1 MIKLNTKI
9 RRNEG
14 LPPFEENNLMRNTSF
29 LEGTRSIIPR
39 FRQTKSS
46 CLSSCSIISV
56 LQCYSSEINGWKG
69 KIYSYIY
76 IYIYIYINIDIFL
89 GSGKPF
95 GNCNTV
101 ARSII

>member
-29 LEGTRSIIPR
+29 LERTRSIIPR

-76 IYIYIYINIDIFL
+76 IYIYIYINIDIFW
-89 GSGKPF
+89 GF
-95 GNCNTV
+95 GQ
-101 ARSII
+101 AFREL

>member
-29 LEGTRSIIPR
+29 LERTRSIIPR

-46 CLSSCSIISV
+46 CLRFFVFHYKSQDYKHQK
-56 LQCYSSEINGWKG
+56 LLLKQLHYE
-69 KIYSYIY
+69 KI
-76 IYIYIYINIDIFL
+76 
-89 GSGKPF
+89 
-95 GNCNTV
+95 
-101 ARSII
+101 

>member
-29 LEGTRSIIPR
+29 LERTRSIIPA
-39 FRQTKSS
+39 FV
-46 CLSSCSIISV
+46 SSCSIISV

-89 GSGKPF
+89 GFGQAFSG
-95 GNCNTV
+95 TV
-101 ARSII
+101 TL